1 VPHGK
6 GLFEDAELLRDFD
19 RYGTSLALTILA
31 EEEFA
36 KAFLLY
42 LLQDKAIPSTP
53 EVWRALRDHHCKH
66 LLTVFMEYL
75 HSDAEQFSVR
85 VKAQYDPKRR
95 LPREVASAV
104 NLFRHERIRRW
115 ESPHSKVL
123 ERGDY
128 DNETKRLPNNI
139 DRAKQNAIY
148 VDISPEGKTVTT
160 PVSVTAEQ
168 VKLEMEKCSRLRE
181 LGMEVE
187 AGYVLLSQDFA
198 RLKDSLAL
206 VFTPPVVSEVGDLCP
221 GVRIYSELWQLA
233 ALEATDEE

>member
-1 VPHGK
+1 MPEENRDYRDAIHDCVTNGK
-6 GLFEDAELLRDFD
+6 GLFEDAELLRDFE

-36 KAFLLY
+36 KAFLCY

-85 VKAQYDPKRR
+85 VKAQYDAKRR

-123 ERGDY
+123 ERSDY
-128 DNETKRLPNNI
+128 DNKTKRLPNNI
-139 DRAKQNAIY
+139 DRAKQNALY
-148 VDISPEGKTVTT
+148 VDISQEGKTVTT

-168 VKLEMEKCSRLRE
+168 VTL
-181 LGMEVE
+181 
-187 AGYVLLSQDFA
+187 
-198 RLKDSLAL
+198 
-206 VFTPPVVSEVGDLCP
+206 
-221 GVRIYSELWQLA
+221 
-233 ALEATDEE
+233 